1 VTKAIRRLTGGLLL
15 AGLLLTLTGCQ
26 TTQNIVTDA
35 GCTIWRE
42 FHVKPLR
49 ADTAETIDGLIR
61 LNRGMGAAC

>member
-1 VTKAIRRLTGGLLL
+1 MTKAIRRLTGGLLL

-42 FHVKPLR
+42 YAVKPSR
-49 ADTAETIDGLIR
+49 SDTPETIDGIIR